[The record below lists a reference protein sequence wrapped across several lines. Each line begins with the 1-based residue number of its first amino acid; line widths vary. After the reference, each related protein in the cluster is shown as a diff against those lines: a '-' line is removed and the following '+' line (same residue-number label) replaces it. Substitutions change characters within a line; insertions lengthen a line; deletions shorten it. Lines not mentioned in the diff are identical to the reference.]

1 VSAEKARRMLD
12 WKPAA
17 PSLWDDLGADY
28 YKTSFACV
36 EEG

>member
-1 VSAEKARRMLD
+1 MLG

-17 PSLWDDLGADY
+17 PSLWDDLRTDY
-28 YKTSFACV
+28 YKTSFARV